1 VNFNGIGATRIYRD
15 PGRPPARSSRS
26 RIKLFATLALALA
39 TAATIGA
46 CGGGSESGS
55 VKAESASEASL
66 ANVAFQPGG
75 TPKDGGVLTFA
86 RPLQPTSLNP
96 WAEPGTANNPVEL
109 QIFDNLVEATPDPAK
124 FAPGLAE
131 SWSIS
136 ADNLVYT
143 FKLRPGV
150 KFSDGQP
157 LRASDVKFSLDTAA
171 DPELDPVGATLLESI
186 ESTSIPNPSTVEIKL
201 SKVTPAFLAD
211 LTTVAG
217 LIVPQKAYEQAGAD
231 DFGFHPIGTGPF
243 MVEKFSPGDP
253 EVVLTKNPHYWRE
266 GLPHL
271 AGINFKFI
279 ASDNARMLAAQSGS
293 IDVAEGVP
301 FSQIDRIGAAS
312 GVELVQQHLFAT
324 DWIFINGCK
333 APLNDKDVR
342 QALLYATPLEQISET
357 VFHGLAPVAATANL
371 PTKYLDQSIKPYP
384 YDPAKAK
391 QLLKEA
397 GQQNLSLTMIITS
410 GDSVATQ
417 VSTIL
422 QAAWAKAG
430 VDLTVQQKDSNSTV
444 VDLENGNYELA
455 NSTPTAQ
462 VSDIP
467 FDDEFDYFVANS
479 SEPGAYP
486 WGCWDNPEATSLI
499 EKATSTPNE
508 KKRSQYFSEYQQ
520 ILHDEQPVFGVV
532 HVPNLFAVRTNVHN
546 FVAVGTGWPL
556 LDETWLE

>member
-1 VNFNGIGATRIYRD
+1 VNKNGIGAAPIYRD
-15 PGRPPARSSRS
+15 PGRPPTRSARV
-26 RIKLFATLALALA
+26 RINLLATLALALA
-39 TAATIGA
+39 AAASIAA

-66 ANVAFQPGG
+66 ANVAFQPEG

-96 WAEPGTANNPVEL
+96 WAEPNTANNPVEL

-124 FAPGLAE
+124 FAPGLAK

-143 FKLRPGV
+143 FKLRPAV

-186 ESTSIPNPSTVEIKL
+186 ESVSTPNPSTVEIRL

-217 LIVPQKAYEQAGAD
+217 LIVPQKGYEEAGAE

-253 EVVLTKNPHYWRE
+253 ELVLKKNPYYWKE

-271 AGINFKFI
+271 AGVNFKFI
-279 ASDNARMLAAQSGS
+279 ASDNARMLAAESGS
-293 IDVAEGVP
+293 VDVAEGVP
-301 FSQIDRIGAAS
+301 FAQVDRIAAS
-312 GVELVQQHLFAT
+312 TGVELVQQHLFAT
-324 DWIFINGCK
+324 DWIFVNGCK

-384 YDPAKAK
+384 YDPEKAK
-391 QLLKEA
+391 QLLKKSGNE
-397 GQQNLSLTMIITS
+397 NLSLTMVITS

-417 VSTIL
+417 LSTIL

-430 VDLTVQQKDSNSTV
+430 VDLKVEQKDFNSTY

-455 NSTPTAQ
+455 NTPPTAQ
-462 VSDIP
+462 VSDVP
-467 FDDEFDYFVANS
+467 VDDEFDYFVANS
-479 SEPGAYP
+479 SEPSAYP
-486 WGCWDNPEATSLI
+486 WGCWDNPDATALI
-499 EKATSTPNE
+499 GKAISTPSEE
-508 KKRSQYFSEYQQ
+508 KRQQYFSEYQK
-520 ILHDEQPVFGVV
+520 ILHDEQPVFGIV

-546 FVAVGTGWPL
+546 FVAVGTGWAL